1 MVSVIILTP
10 IITLV
15 VVQALKLMFDG
26 IRGNFNIKNFLNTYG
41 GMPSSHTAFVVSLC
55 TIIGFQEGFDS
66 GLYAV
71 SVIFSLLVISDALIF
86 RRHIA
91 HYGQALLKLVSK
103 LPEAERKSLPS
114 IDKQLGHTLP
124 QVLVGALI
132 GFVISFLVNILY

>member
-10 IITLV
+10 ILTLV
-15 VVQALKLMFDG
+15 AVQALKLIFDG
-26 IRGNFNIKNFLNTYG
+26 IRGNFNLKNLLNTYG

-55 TIIGFQEGFDS
+55 TIVGYQEGFDS
-66 GLYAV
+66 GLFAI
-71 SVIFSLLVISDALIF
+71 SVIFSLLVISDALVF
-86 RRHIA
+86 RRHVA

-103 LPEAERKSLPS
+103 LPEADRKDLPL

-132 GFVISFLVNILY
+132 GFVVSYLINLLY